1 MAKKPA
7 PGGNL
12 QELKTQLKSKD
23 LGRLYI
29 FHGEEVFLL
38 HHYLEQMKKQLLD
51 ALTESF
57 NFHRMN
63 SETFDLQTFADAVE
77 NLPMMAEHTMVQVDE
92 VDLFKLGES
101 DRNKMAEIL
110 ADIPDYCTVVF
121 TYETTPWKPDKRLKK
136 LWEAI
141 DGAGLI
147 VEFAKQDQKD
157 LAAWVTRHFMARDKR
172 ISTDLCLYLIDIT
185 GGTMTALSGEIDKI
199 CAYSG
204 ANEIRK
210 TDIDAVTEPVLDAVV
225 FQMTDMLSAGRFDQ
239 ALVKLQQLLKMQQ
252 EPLAILGA
260 VGNHFRRVSAART
273 LLDNGKNASDL
284 QRLCGI
290 PDYPA
295 RKTMEAAR
303 RFTPEFCRRAAE
315 LVLETDYKIKTSY
328 DDPERLLELLLLQLA
343 RRGAMVKIR
352 EAIVVEGRYDKNTL
366 SQVVDAPILETAG
379 FGIFKDRQQM
389 ALLRRVAEK
398 RGLIVFTDSD
408 GAGFVIR
415 NHIKSAIPGKYLKH
429 AYIPD
434 IPGKE
439 RRKSA
444 PGREGKL
451 GVEGM
456 TPEVILAALRNAGA
470 TIEGE
475 KTTSSGGI
483 TKQDLM
489 ALGLS
494 GGSNAG
500 EKRKA
505 LLKKLNL
512 PEHMSANAM
521 LQALNLLYTREE
533 LEQMLNE
540 SGIECD

>member
-12 QELKTQLKSKD
+12 QELKTQLKNKD

-303 RFTPEFCRRAAE
+303 RFTPEFWSWCWKRTIRSKLPTMTRNACW
-315 LVLETDYKIKTSY
+315 SCCCCSW
-328 DDPERLLELLLLQLA
+328 R

-475 KTTSSGGI
+475 ETTSSGGI

-521 LQALNLLYTREE
+521 LQALNLLYTQEE

-540 SGIECD
+540 SGIERD